1 MIDKGIILCNDIF
14 EKIGIEYKK
23 NKFWELSLNNRKA
36 KEFWIMK
43 YCFDQL
49 FIKYSKRYDGQIHYE
64 EYRHTTNEGNH
75 YFNYVS
81 PEVYL
86 DHKRIGENEKLNF
99 IDIRYRLFN
108 EIILLKN
115 IPLRFKN
122 QALIDKQ
129 HYIEVEEY
137 IDCTGVGYLDIL
149 YRDYKFNC
157 FNGEKC
163 KNCNRITNYT
173 NEFMDI
179 CEMDQLI

>member
-23 NKFWELSLNNRKA
+23 NIFWELSLNNRKA
-36 KEFWIMK
+36 KEFWIKK

-49 FIKYSKRYDGQIHYE
+49 FIKYCKRYDGFIQNKDN
-64 EYRHTTNEGNH
+64 RHTTNEGNH
-75 YFNYVS
+75 YSNYVS

-86 DHKRIGENEKLNF
+86 NHKRIGENEKLNF
-99 IDIRYRLFN
+99 IDLRYRLFN

-115 IPLRFKN
+115 IPLRFKKR
-122 QALIDKQ
+122 ALKDKQ
-129 HYIEVEEY
+129 HYIEVEEF
-137 IDCTGVGYLDIL
+137 IECISCGYLDIL

-157 FNGEKC
+157 FNGPRC
-163 KNCNRITNYT
+163 IHCNRITNYT